1 MMKSIA
7 SLADRFRKGP
17 ADVVGLDIG
26 SSAVKAVRLKRTG
39 SEIQLLGAELL
50 PALADLPGIDSGVNT
65 SPTVELPPRV
75 RSRSVSLAVS
85 GQQAVIKL
93 VSFPGA
99 VGPELVD
106 RLPESMGIK
115 EPDAYRISYRIVT
128 EGHGRTESRV
138 LAVALADET
147 ASFVMEQFASGLP
160 APYSLEVSGLASL
173 TTFQHGYGEA
183 YADAAVA
190 MIEFG
195 SAITTLTIMNR
206 NAVVLIRRFDF
217 GTRSLVARVRESL
230 GVSDETA
237 RDIVGDSS
245 FDISETVSELMAPFV
260 SQFVLSR
267 DFVERRENCHIER
280 FHVSGGLAT
289 SRDVRAGLESAL
301 DVEITDWDPFRGLT
315 IAPQALDDD
324 ASAVRWR
331 FAAATG
337 AALATVE
344 ES

>member
-1 MMKSIA
+1 MKSITV
-7 SLADRFRKGP
+7 LLDRLRKGP
-17 ADVVGLDIG
+17 ADVVGLDLG
-26 SSAVKAVRLKRTG
+26 SSAVKAVRLKHIGT
-39 SEIQLLGAELL
+39 EIQLLGAEVL
-50 PALADLPGIDSGVNT
+50 PALADLPGIDQGVAT
-65 SPTVELPPRV
+65 SPTIQLPSRV

-85 GQQAVIKL
+85 GARAIIKL

-99 VGPELVD
+99 VGPDLID

-115 EPDAYRISYRIVT
+115 EPDTYRISYRIVT

-138 LAVALADET
+138 LAVALPDET
-147 ASFVMEQFASGLP
+147 ASLAMGLFASGLP
-160 APYSLEVSGLASL
+160 APYSLEVSGLATL
-173 TTFQHGYGEA
+173 TAFQHGYGET
-183 YADAAVA
+183 YADAAVGLV
-190 MIEFG
+190 EFG

-206 NAVVLIRRFDF
+206 NAAILIRRFDF
-217 GTRSLVARVRESL
+217 GSRSLIDRVRESL
-230 GVSDETA
+230 GVADETA

-245 FDISETVSELMAPFV
+245 FDISETATELLTPFI

-267 DFVERRENCHIER
+267 DFVERRENCRIER

-289 SRDVRAGLESAL
+289 SSDVTKGLARAL
-301 DVEITDWDPFRGLT
+301 DVEIADWDPFRGLSL
-315 IAPQALDDD
+315 APQALDET
-324 ASAVRWR
+324 ASAARWR